1 MQYKGVNFS
10 KSAMDFVKSHP
21 EELDRMKRYI
31 DSLPAGDLLGAY
43 VSYGDEAGKLL
54 FFLD

>member
-10 KSAMDFVKSHP
+10 ESAMDFVKSHP

-31 DSLPAGDLLGAY
+31 DSLPAGDLPGSY
-43 VSYGDEAGKLL
+43 VNYGDKSGKLL
-54 FFLD
+54 FFIV